1 MNAYPAMLSG
11 CRQQVQG
18 FSCAPSHGAMP
29 ANRCLYMHAI
39 SSLCLSIA
47 VIMTSSCAAR
57 NLIYIIYSQNDQL
70 YAAL

>member
-1 MNAYPAMLSG
+1 MHTLLCFLDVVSKSKA
-11 CRQQVQG
+11 
-18 FSCAPSHGAMP
+18 FPSHGAMP